1 MADRKSIV
9 IYGAGSVGSALAMA
23 FSHRKDLDVTAVG
36 RKAHVERI
44 QASGLKVGGIVEET
58 VHFNAVEKV
67 TSSLSDTLVIVAV
80 KAVDLHL
87 ALQDIR
93 PFLQPSSVLLLVQ
106 NGYNIRSL
114 ALGEL
119 EDAVPADQV
128 LTGIVGMGVTLIG
141 PGHIHFWGGNVRLD
155 SRFSHTPFADIF
167 EDTPV
172 AGRISKDIERDAW
185 RKLVVN
191 SIVNPLSVLLQTS
204 NRFLADSRIDELK
217 KMLLEEGL
225 SVSSAAGYP
234 LKMDIDFL
242 NRFIENDNFTSM
254 YQDISRNRKTEV
266 DFINGGIIE
275 CAKKTGVPVPVN
287 RFVLHLIHAIES
299 AHQEGHFKPFP
310 V

>member
-1 MADRKSIV
+1 MIDRKSIV

-36 RKAHVERI
+36 RKSHVERI
-44 QASGLKVGGIVEET
+44 QASGLEVGGILEET
-58 VHFNAVEKV
+58 VHFNAVEKIA
-67 TSSLSDTLVIVAV
+67 TNLSDTLVIVAV
-80 KAVDLHL
+80 KAVDLTG
-87 ALQDIR
+87 ALREIL

-106 NGYNIRSL
+106 NGYAIRSL
-114 ALGEL
+114 ALSVLG
-119 EDAVPADQV
+119 DTVPPDQV
-128 LTGIVGMGVTLIG
+128 LTGIVGMGVTFIG

-155 SRFSHTPFADIF
+155 SRFSNTQFADIF

-191 SIVNPLSVLLQTS
+191 SIVNPLSVLLRTS
-204 NRFLADSRIDELK
+204 NRFLADSRIDEMK

-234 LKMDIDFL
+234 LKMDIDFF

-254 YQDISRNRKTEV
+254 YQDISRGRKTEV

-275 CAKKTGVPVPVN
+275 CAEKTGVDVPVN

-299 AHQEGHFKPFP
+299 ARQEGYSKPFP
-310 V
+310 A